1 MWCFPRGGV
10 GQGGSKGSCAGNGK
24 AQSGALKSVRVGLVH
39 GQMGREKD
47 EILEAF
53 YRHELD
59 VLVATTVIEVGMNIP
74 RATVMVVKRRP
85 FRLSPAAPAS
95 GRVGR
100 GDKQGYCF

>member
-1 MWCFPRGGV
+1 M
-10 GQGGSKGSCAGNGK
+10 
-24 AQSGALKSVRVGLVH
+24 RVGLVH

-74 RATVMVVKRRP
+74 RATVMVIENADRFGLAQLHQLR
-85 FRLSPAAPAS
+85 
-95 GRVGR
+95 GRAGR
-100 GDKQGYCF
+100 GDKQGYCFLIADPKTETVRTFQRHPPL